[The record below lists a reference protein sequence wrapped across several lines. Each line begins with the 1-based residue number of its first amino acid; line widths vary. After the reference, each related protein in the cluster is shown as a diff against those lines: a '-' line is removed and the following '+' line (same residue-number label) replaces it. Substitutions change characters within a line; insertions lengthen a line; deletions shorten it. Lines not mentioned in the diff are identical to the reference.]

1 LKEKVLI
8 IAAHPD
14 DEILGCGGTAA
25 RLVRE
30 HKQVFTAILGEGV
43 TSRQDKRDRETNKA
57 ALDRLKEQIV
67 RANKIIGIEDLFIH
81 DFPDNRFDALPLLE
95 IVKVVEDLI
104 IKIEPDI
111 IFTHFGNDLN
121 VDHRLTYQAV
131 VTAAR
136 PMSGKTVREI
146 YSFEILS
153 STEWNFPSNFFPDVF
168 FDIEKTLGLKLDA
181 IREYQ
186 QELRD
191 FPHPR
196 SLKGIEVNAM
206 NWGMKSGV
214 KCAEAFKTVRI
225 LK

>member
-1 LKEKVLI
+1 LKENVLI

-25 RLVRE
+25 RLVGE
-30 HKQVFTAILGEGV
+30 KKQVFTAILGEGV
-43 TSRQDKRDRETNKA
+43 TSRQEKRDRETNKA

-67 RANKIIGIEDLFIH
+67 RANKIIGIDDLFVH
-81 DFPDNRFDALPLLE
+81 DFPDNRFDTVPLLD
-95 IVKVVEDLI
+95 IVKAVEKLI
-104 IKIEPDI
+104 DQTKPDI
-111 IFTHFGNDLN
+111 IFTHHGNDLN
-121 VDHRLTYQAV
+121 ADHRLTYQAV
-131 VTAAR
+131 LTATR
-136 PMSGKTVREI
+136 PIRTKTVKEV

-153 STEWNFPSNFFPDVF
+153 STEWNFPANFCPDVF
-168 FDIEKTLGLKLDA
+168 FDIEKTLNLKLTA
-181 IREYQ
+181 IKEYQ

-206 NWGMKSGV
+206 NWGMKSGM
-214 KCAEAFKTVRI
+214 KYAEAFQAVRI

>member
-1 LKEKVLI
+1 LKKKVLI

-30 HKQVFTAILGEGV
+30 NKKVFTAILGEGV
-43 TSRQDKRDRETNKA
+43 TSRQDKRDREKSKA
-57 ALDRLKEQIV
+57 ALYRLKEQII

-81 DFPDNRFDALPLLE
+81 DFPDNRFDTVPLLE

-104 IKIEPDI
+104 IQIEPDI

-131 VTAAR
+131 LTAVR

-153 STEWNFPSNFFPDVF
+153 STEWNFPSNFCPEIFY
-168 FDIEKTLGLKLDA
+168 DIEKTMDLKLDA

-206 NWGMKSGV
+206 GWGMKAGV
-214 KCAEAFKTVRI
+214 KYAEAFKAVRI